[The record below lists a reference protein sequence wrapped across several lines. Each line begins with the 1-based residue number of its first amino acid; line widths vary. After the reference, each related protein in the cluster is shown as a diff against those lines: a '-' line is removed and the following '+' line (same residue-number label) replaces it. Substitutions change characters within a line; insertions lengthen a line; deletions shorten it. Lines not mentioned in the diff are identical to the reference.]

1 MKRHVLGL
9 EKSLLV
15 IPFYNTDD
23 EKGIYNSRPRDRERE
38 REKEREREREKERE
52 RKRDGERDRE
62 RERAQTVKS
71 LP

>member
-38 REKEREREREKERE
+38 REKERER
-52 RKRDGERDRE
+52 KRDGERDRE